1 MIKGIACRA
10 TGYDDFNK
18 IPRER
23 LRNVIALFN
32 NKVKDGERVDKIK
45 AAQDVL
51 VEIGGWYG
59 VNFPK
64 GEA

>member
-1 MIKGIACRA
+1 M
-10 TGYDDFNK
+10 
-18 IPRER
+18 
-23 LRNVIALFN
+23 IALFN

-59 VNFPK
+59 VNLPK